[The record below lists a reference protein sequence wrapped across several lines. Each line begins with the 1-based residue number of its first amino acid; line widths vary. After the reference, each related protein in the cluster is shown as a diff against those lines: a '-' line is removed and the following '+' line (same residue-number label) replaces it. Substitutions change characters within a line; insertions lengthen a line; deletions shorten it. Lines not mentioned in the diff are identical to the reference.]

1 MITARPWEDLAA
13 VAVFRQLDAAD
24 HREAELVRGAPV
36 HALGLFADWRAVA
49 GHRLL
54 DLVLHTGAGTPFAVL
69 GLAHTGQG
77 GVASAALLA
86 RHHAR
91 YARPLA
97 QAVVLIR
104 ARLPSWCAEQGVQ
117 RIEARSW
124 SGHPTAGRLLR
135 AIGFAAEA
143 DMPGFGGDG
152 SVIFTQWAWT
162 ARNPERI

>member
-24 HREAELVRGAPV
+24 HLEAELVRGAP
-36 HALGLFADWRAVA
+36 AQGLGLWADWRAVA

-69 GLAHTGQG
+69 GLSHTGQA

-86 RHHAR
+86 RNHAR
-91 YARPLA
+91 FARPLA

-104 ARLPSWCAEQGVQ
+104 ARMPAWCADTGVR

-124 SGHPTAGRLLR
+124 TGHPTAGRLLS

-152 SVIFTQWAWT
+152 SVKFTQWAWT
-162 ARNPERI
+162 APTERI